1 MAAVPVEVAG
11 REATAAPTAL
21 ARAPARRA
29 LRGDDGRGARRLER
43 EDQARAR
50 RGACSRELARGLSR
64 GVQSEDDDGFD
75 VAVDDDGAGFESD
88 FESLFESELDELDEE
103 DEEEDDE
110 PSSFAAAPRL
120 RLP

>member
-43 EDQARAR
+43 EGQARAR
-50 RGACSRELARGLSR
+50 LGACPRELPRGLSR

-75 VAVDDDGAGFESD
+75 VDDDGAGFESD
-88 FESLFESELDELDEE
+88 FESLFESDLDELDEGDE
-103 DEEEDDE
+103 EEEDDE